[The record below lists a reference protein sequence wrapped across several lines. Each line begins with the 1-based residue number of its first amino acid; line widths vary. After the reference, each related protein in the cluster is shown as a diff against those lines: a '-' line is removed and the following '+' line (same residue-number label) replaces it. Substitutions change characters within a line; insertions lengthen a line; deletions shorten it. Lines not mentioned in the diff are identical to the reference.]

1 MYAINLNTKEKHVE
15 RNGLQKTQIFLP
27 FNLKHLTGT
36 ELKHE
41 DRPIWSFDL
50 LCDARLGH

>member
-1 MYAINLNTKEKHVE
+1 MWKGMVFK
-15 RNGLQKTQIFLP
+15 KKPKIFLP